1 MKRRDFREKNQPLVM
16 IIPMIDIMLF
26 LLVFFMLST
35 IYMVQTNTL
44 PVNLPQSTTAK
55 QDVRPN
61 IVPITVLES
70 GDVLFDKDTVAN
82 QQLAEKIHS
91 AIELDKDTI
100 FVLRG
105 DKAARYE
112 SIVTVLDLLKKSGA
126 RRVSIATELNLPATT
141 KTFNK

>member
-1 MKRRDFREKNQPLVM
+1 MKRRDFREKTQPLVM

-44 PVNLPQSTTAK
+44 PVSLPQSSSAK
-55 QDVRPN
+55 QETRPN
-61 IVPITVLES
+61 VIPLTVLAN
-70 GDVLFDKDTVAN
+70 GDVLFDKDSVPN
-82 QQLAEKIHS
+82 QQLAEKVHK
-91 AIELDKDTI
+91 ALEADKDAI

-112 SIVTVLDLLKKSGA
+112 SIVAVLDLLKKSGA
-126 RRVSIATELNLPATT
+126 KRVSIATEM
-141 KTFNK
+141 KK

>member
-1 MKRRDFREKNQPLVM
+1 MRHRDFREKKQPLVM

-44 PVNLPQSTTAK
+44 PVSLPQSSTAK
-55 QDVRPN
+55 QETRPN

-70 GDVLFDKDTVAN
+70 GDVLFDKDTVPN
-82 QQLAEKIHS
+82 QQLGEKVH
-91 AIELDKDTI
+91 AALANDKDVI

-105 DKAARYE
+105 DKATRYE
-112 SIVTVLDLLKKSGA
+112 NVVAVLDLLKKSGA
-126 RRVSIATELNLPATT
+126 HRVSIATEM
-141 KTFNK
+141 KK

>member
-1 MKRRDFREKNQPLVM
+1 MRRRDFREKTQPLVM

-44 PVNLPQSTTAK
+44 PVSLPQSSSAK
-55 QDVRPN
+55 QETRPN
-61 IVPITVLES
+61 VVPLTVLAN
-70 GDVLFDKDTVAN
+70 GDVLFDKDSVPN
-82 QQLAEKIHS
+82 RQLAEKIRK
-91 AIELDKDTI
+91 ALELDKDAI

-112 SIVTVLDLLKKSGA
+112 SVVAVLDLLKKSGA
-126 RRVSIATELNLPATT
+126 RRVSIATEL
-141 KTFNK
+141 KGR